1 MTREQH
7 LAAATEALTKAKT
20 IAGTAEHLTR
30 GSARHAEGFHLA
42 AVGTLYNDV
51 ARTHLELA
59 RELRETAPESIN
71 G

>member
-7 LAAATEALTKAKT
+7 LTAAAEALAKAGR
-20 IAGTAEHLTR
+20 IADSAEHLTR

-59 RELRETAPESIN
+59 RELGKDES
-71 G
+71 